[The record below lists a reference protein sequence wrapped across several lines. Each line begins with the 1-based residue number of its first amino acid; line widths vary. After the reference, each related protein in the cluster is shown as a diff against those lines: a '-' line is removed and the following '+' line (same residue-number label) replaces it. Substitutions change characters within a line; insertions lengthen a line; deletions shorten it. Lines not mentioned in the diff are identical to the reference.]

1 MAEFDDIRKSLNKAR
16 LEAHSSEREIFRL
29 KQQLARL
36 KRERSQTE
44 RSSPQVPG
52 SSDPDGEPSTPI
64 DDVQGVK
71 ALEQEIKNWR
81 GTLVK
86 QKATE
91 LGDFTRF
98 IDFTDPRKN
107 IARLSDS
114 VPVLLMPLRIETRFK
129 FADDIEGRQNE
140 LWVRVYP
147 DDISVDVFEDTLSES
162 EVKKARV
169 YWSNIWS
176 AAGNESA
183 ERGAWRVY
191 LSGQGAGRSH
201 WVIQNYRPLNEA
213 EQPTGVEGSPTIILT
228 VTTQAALQAPEKESV
243 SHFWEDLWRAGDDGE
258 AQLVAYNA
266 LVAEVGAARA
276 LIIQTDY
283 KPVNFSDLPP
293 PGFSREES
301 IAVVA
306 YLEFAS
312 DEAVAVREASWSQA
326 PHVNT
331 LPDRL
336 VLLGYNNDELEL
348 ELLGQPIPSPLAVGP
363 DPSAEE
369 SEQLRKE
376 GAEVKVDPDM
386 AWLTDFEKAI
396 EVGMGFKVPLST
408 VNFRRGFDK
417 LMVLGVRMR
426 SDADNGKT
434 ALQELI
440 AHHHHSKSGFSFLPQ
455 GRPTNNVDSESAAYS
470 WQEDSDISFD
480 HYFGEQVTADEGF
493 EKSDGSVFAELLGL
507 DKSVLQGIPFYQR
520 TDSSDA
526 AALNTALWPAT
537 LGYFMD
543 SMLDPVFDDNTIE
556 QTRDFFTHHVSAR
569 GQLPAIRVGK
579 QPYMILPAT
588 PRSRMEWFIDRSA
601 SSPSDKRRSKKK
613 ISNRFLRKLYQLL
626 RKVEADFEPLLEK
639 VSYIGKGGDQQQIL
653 LDVIGLHSGSVEQQQ
668 RYAESF
674 TQIYNRLAM
683 QGAGGA
689 FTAILIGL
697 AYVISGLALLKD
709 LGYEAEE
716 GAEIPDILEK
726 LFLGSANEL
735 KGGLV
740 DDMPLSEIKPIRQ
753 YTDTGENYIA
763 WLIEASSTSHD
774 ALRLQKGFT
783 DNVPT
788 ALLYLMLHHALDLSF
803 VETSIRLFF
812 NAGLIDQGQLKAAK
826 REPKFTQVQQASLVD
841 PASAGGSRWQYLY
854 RKEAAVAGN
863 MDRTIGEFIPTV
875 LTSMT
880 ATAYLKRQL
889 DALKHLKDKPT
900 AVLERVFAEHLD
912 LCTYRFDAWYGGLL
926 HYQLEQMRT
935 NHNTGVDPLI
945 GEGAV
950 TTTVAGTITATTA
963 DGTTTTTIDESD
975 DADFN
980 SGSDSGSDSGSGV
993 ETGIFLGAYGWLENV
1008 KPEFKQMQPVELSNE
1023 LSEIFEPEA
1032 DPPLMRDNKNQGY
1045 IHAPSLNHAV
1055 TAAVLRNGY
1064 LSNATS
1070 ENPDSLAIN
1079 LSSER
1084 VRIALSIIEGMKAEQ
1099 GLGALLGY
1107 QFERGLHDRYA
1118 VEVDE
1123 FILDLRK
1130 VFPLV
1135 GDRVSPTRTGKMDAL
1150 GKKLNIRRVEARNVL
1165 DGLSLIEHLR
1175 ETGNTSYP
1183 FGLDEDLPS
1192 ASGAQAAA
1200 ITAEAE
1206 RIVNIAD
1213 AVADLAMAESVHQVV
1228 QGNYDRAG
1236 AVLDTYSKGKFPSTP
1251 DVIRTPRSGVALS
1264 HRVALHLT
1272 VGLDPADPS
1281 LTSPRAKAE
1290 PAINDWLR
1298 GVLPAANLVACEVII
1313 TDPLEGTD
1321 VTQVVTQADLGLL
1334 PIDLLYILDADD
1346 DRSNKTLDDLIET
1359 HVINLLNPRPH
1370 TALAIRYKQRIPALA
1385 GHVPFFELTA
1395 LIRALRSILL
1405 RSRPLRATDMMMSQE
1420 ASDEVDVDIVL
1431 APARVTLVRDQF
1443 NGHLGDLIAF
1453 QTALQ
1458 NRLDAEQTTEIAT
1471 EIEQRIEDFAGL
1483 MIALGP
1489 YAALDTGTSAIYAD
1503 RRVIFSGM
1511 LFLAENLITRWDGRL
1526 GEFDLAIEA
1535 YNDDPGAS
1543 EDKKF
1548 LALQM
1553 AERLLSTERTDPLP
1567 PAPNTL
1573 RDDLMG
1579 IKRLA
1584 LQTQRD
1590 SIENLKNTATS
1601 LSELHDGINDAKP
1614 VISTLDPTEVA
1625 LDEHSQKI
1633 IVLAEDMANR
1643 ALILVTDITVR
1654 LATAQTQLEA
1664 QALEVGGKKKI
1675 DMLTTTAR
1683 LMLGEDFQV
1692 IPDFAIPETAGNE
1705 WENAWGPAATA
1716 DQSMLDY
1723 LKTKIGRRFPMDD
1736 WFTGISRVREKMH
1749 DLESIGHLSNAFT
1762 GTEIPLQALQFPY
1775 RAELPWLGM
1784 EFPETKADGDP
1795 FLIEED
1801 KLLYTAHYT
1810 QAFQKNA
1817 RQAGLLLDEW
1827 TEVIPSRTEDTGLAF
1842 HFDRPNSEP
1851 PQTLLL
1857 ALPPK
1862 ITGEWRW
1869 QDLVDTVHETM
1880 DLAKKRA
1887 IEPEHIDTTA
1897 YARFLPAMV
1906 SAVTLYP
1913 ITASLNFSFN
1923 NNLAAVMADADGE
1936 EA

>member
-1 MAEFDDIRKSLNKAR
+1 MAEFDDIRESLDKAR

-44 RSSPQVPG
+44 RTAPQVPG
-52 SSDPDGEPSTPI
+52 TPDTGGVPGTSI
-64 DDVQGVK
+64 DDDQGFQN
-71 ALEQEIKNWR
+71 LEQEIKKWR
-81 GTLVK
+81 DTLVT

-91 LGDFTRF
+91 LNDFTRF

-107 IARLSDS
+107 IERLSDNI
-114 VPVLLMPLRIETRFK
+114 PVLLMPLRIETRFK

-162 EVKKARV
+162 EVQKARV
-169 YWSNIWS
+169 YWSSIWS

-183 ERGAWRVY
+183 QRGAWRVY

-213 EQPTGVEGSPTIILT
+213 EQPTVIEGTPTIILT
-228 VTTQAALQAPEKESV
+228 VTTQVALQEPEKTSV

-258 AQLVAYNA
+258 AQLVAYNT

-276 LIIQTDY
+276 EIIQTDY

-293 PGFSREES
+293 QGSTREAS
-301 IAVVA
+301 TAVVA

-312 DEAVAVREASWSQA
+312 DEAVAVRESSWSQA

-336 VLLGYNNDELEL
+336 VLLGYNNNELEL

-376 GAEVKVDPDM
+376 GTEVKVDPGM

-396 EVGMGFKVPLST
+396 EVGMGFKVPLSV

-440 AHHHHSKSGFSFLPQ
+440 SHHHHSKSGFSFLPQ
-455 GRPTNNVDSESAAYS
+455 GRPTNNVDSDSAAYS

-480 HYFGEQVTADEGF
+480 HYFGEQAITGDEGF
-493 EKSDGSVFAELLGL
+493 EQSDGSLFAELLGL
-507 DKSVLQGIPFYQR
+507 DTEVLRGIPFYQR
-520 TDSSDA
+520 TDASDA

-543 SMLDPVFDDNTIE
+543 SMLDPVFDDNTVE
-556 QTRDFFTHHVSAR
+556 QTRDFFTHYVSAR

-613 ISNRFLRKLYQLL
+613 ISNQFLRKLYQLL
-626 RKVEADFEPLLEK
+626 RKVEADFEPLLDK

-697 AYVISGLALLKD
+697 AYVITGLALLKD

-726 LFLGSANEL
+726 LFLGGANEL
-735 KGGLV
+735 KGGLI
-740 DDMPLSEIKPIRQ
+740 DDMPLSETNPIRE
-753 YTDTGENYIA
+753 YTETGENYIA
-763 WLIEASSTSHD
+763 WLIDASSTSHD
-774 ALRLQKGFT
+774 ALRLQKGFA

-841 PASAGGSRWQYLY
+841 PVSAGGSRWQYLY

-926 HYQLEQMRT
+926 HYQLEQMRSH
-935 NHNTGVDPLI
+935 NNTGVDPST
-945 GEGAV
+945 GSGTVV
-950 TTTVAGTITATTA
+950 TTAA

-975 DADFN
+975 DTDSN
-980 SGSDSGSDSGSGV
+980 SEPNS

-1008 KPEFKQMQPVELSNE
+1008 KPEFKQMQPVELSDE
-1023 LSEIFEPEA
+1023 LSKLFEPEA

-1070 ENPDSLAIN
+1070 QNPDSLAIN

-1084 VRIALSIIEGMKAEQ
+1084 VRIALSIIEG
-1099 GLGALLGY
+1099 
-1107 QFERGLHDRYA
+1107 
-1118 VEVDE
+1118 
-1123 FILDLRK
+1123 
-1130 VFPLV
+1130 
-1135 GDRVSPTRTGKMDAL
+1135 
-1150 GKKLNIRRVEARNVL
+1150 
-1165 DGLSLIEHLR
+1165 
-1175 ETGNTSYP
+1175 
-1183 FGLDEDLPS
+1183 
-1192 ASGAQAAA
+1192 
-1200 ITAEAE
+1200 
-1206 RIVNIAD
+1206 
-1213 AVADLAMAESVHQVV
+1213 
-1228 QGNYDRAG
+1228 
-1236 AVLDTYSKGKFPSTP
+1236 
-1251 DVIRTPRSGVALS
+1251 
-1264 HRVALHLT
+1264 
-1272 VGLDPADPS
+1272 
-1281 LTSPRAKAE
+1281 
-1290 PAINDWLR
+1290 
-1298 GVLPAANLVACEVII
+1298 
-1313 TDPLEGTD
+1313 
-1321 VTQVVTQADLGLL
+1321 
-1334 PIDLLYILDADD
+1334 
-1346 DRSNKTLDDLIET
+1346 
-1359 HVINLLNPRPH
+1359 
-1370 TALAIRYKQRIPALA
+1370 
-1385 GHVPFFELTA
+1385 
-1395 LIRALRSILL
+1395 
-1405 RSRPLRATDMMMSQE
+1405 
-1420 ASDEVDVDIVL
+1420 
-1431 APARVTLVRDQF
+1431 
-1443 NGHLGDLIAF
+1443 
-1453 QTALQ
+1453 
-1458 NRLDAEQTTEIAT
+1458 
-1471 EIEQRIEDFAGL
+1471 
-1483 MIALGP
+1483 
-1489 YAALDTGTSAIYAD
+1489 
-1503 RRVIFSGM
+1503 
-1511 LFLAENLITRWDGRL
+1511 
-1526 GEFDLAIEA
+1526 
-1535 YNDDPGAS
+1535 
-1543 EDKKF
+1543 
-1548 LALQM
+1548 
-1553 AERLLSTERTDPLP
+1553 
-1567 PAPNTL
+1567 
-1573 RDDLMG
+1573 
-1579 IKRLA
+1579 
-1584 LQTQRD
+1584 
-1590 SIENLKNTATS
+1590 
-1601 LSELHDGINDAKP
+1601 
-1614 VISTLDPTEVA
+1614 
-1625 LDEHSQKI
+1625 
-1633 IVLAEDMANR
+1633 
-1643 ALILVTDITVR
+1643 
-1654 LATAQTQLEA
+1654 
-1664 QALEVGGKKKI
+1664 
-1675 DMLTTTAR
+1675 
-1683 LMLGEDFQV
+1683 
-1692 IPDFAIPETAGNE
+1692 
-1705 WENAWGPAATA
+1705 
-1716 DQSMLDY
+1716 
-1723 LKTKIGRRFPMDD
+1723 
-1736 WFTGISRVREKMH
+1736 
-1749 DLESIGHLSNAFT
+1749 
-1762 GTEIPLQALQFPY
+1762 
-1775 RAELPWLGM
+1775 
-1784 EFPETKADGDP
+1784 
-1795 FLIEED
+1795 
-1801 KLLYTAHYT
+1801 
-1810 QAFQKNA
+1810 
-1817 RQAGLLLDEW
+1817 
-1827 TEVIPSRTEDTGLAF
+1827 
-1842 HFDRPNSEP
+1842 
-1851 PQTLLL
+1851 
-1857 ALPPK
+1857 
-1862 ITGEWRW
+1862 
-1869 QDLVDTVHETM
+1869 
-1880 DLAKKRA
+1880 
-1887 IEPEHIDTTA
+1887 
-1897 YARFLPAMV
+1897 
-1906 SAVTLYP
+1906 
-1913 ITASLNFSFN
+1913 
-1923 NNLAAVMADADGE
+1923 
-1936 EA
+1936 